1 MKAIKFW
8 GALFTIAICGC
19 ATINSDNRNERLA
32 ALDKIIDQQELRE
45 CVASAKYEDIK
56 EAALARI
63 TNSQYLVSIAIDQTI
78 AGKLRDAAA
87 WKLTTETDAAK
98 VIRANQVSE
107 KVCQHLVGLVKSET
121 LSEQILLDGVVSESV
136 ALKAVGN
143 IHSENSA
150 MKVLNADKIP
160 LRVKLV
166 AIECV
171 KSVEKL
177 VGICIHNA
185 YDDELRRYSLDALS
199 SDGESLCR
207 AFLENESASFAMK
220 SFAKLSRENVDS
232 ERIQA
237 GIFAWSKKIFAS
249 DPSREDWIRQLVS
262 RLSVEDSLWW
272 IVSESAFPDASKII
286 AVNKI
291 ESTDRLMKVVL
302 GASYS
307 ESLRVAAVA
316 RIKDDPATLEK
327 CILSI
332 DDVGVGLAIAKIL
345 PKERLGTEV
354 IQKQVAKWFGASTDA
369 KTMAGALSYLNVD
382 FDLDSPRYQG
392 NLVKMVSEA
401 DTKEN
406 RALARNYLVDPQTIK
421 NLAMQK
427 DGESEDVAL
436 WAVDMMASDL
446 WLGKLIAE
454 CQNPMIR
461 GRAVSRLS
469 NESQI
474 AGVAEH
480 DADTAVRV
488 IAVKHL
494 SSQSVSLL
502 QTLVEDKDPVVGKYA
517 LQKLAEY
524 DPLSADDLK
533 KVLEKKEASRKA
545 AEAEMRRKEEM
556 ADWEQAK
563 RDVSKQAYV
572 KATVERQIWD
582 CQECAK
588 VYQTYNCAP
597 NCVLELNGPL
607 VDFEHNWIFA
617 DEVDLYIEANGQK
630 MNVRCKMKDDI
641 PGNLTKGEKVTV
653 SGKFLQGDQAEVVL
667 EDAVLK

>member
-1 MKAIKFW
+1 MKATRFF
-8 GALFTIAICGC
+8 GALFAIAICGC
-19 ATINSDNRNERLA
+19 ATINSDNRDERLA
-32 ALDKIIDQQELRE
+32 ALDKIVDQQDLRE
-45 CVASAKYEDIK
+45 CVVSAKYEDVK
-56 EAALARI
+56 ETALSRI
-63 TNSQYLVSIAIDQTI
+63 TNSQYLVSIATDSAI
-78 AGKLRDAAA
+78 AGRLRDAAA
-87 WKLTTETDAAK
+87 FKLTAESDAAK
-98 VIRANQVSE
+98 VLRANQVSE
-107 KVCQHLVGLVKSET
+107 KVCQYLVGLVKAET

-136 ALKAVGN
+136 ALKAVEN

-171 KSVEKL
+171 KSPEKL
-177 VGICIHNA
+177 VEICIRNDYA
-185 YDDELRRYSLDALS
+185 DELRGYSIDALS
-199 SDGESLCR
+199 DDCESLCR
-207 AFLENESASFAMK
+207 AFLENQSASFAMRT
-220 SFAKLSRENVDS
+220 FAKLPRENVAA

-249 DPSREDWIRQLVS
+249 DPSREEWIRQLVS
-262 RLSVEDSLWW
+262 CLSVEDSLWW
-272 IVSESAFPDASKII
+272 IVSESAFTDASKII
-286 AVNKI
+286 ALNKI
-291 ESTDRLMKVVL
+291 GSTDRLMKVVL
-302 GASYS
+302 SASYS
-307 ESLRVAAVA
+307 ETLRVAAVDK
-316 RIKDDPATLEK
+316 IKDEPATLEK

-354 IQKQVAKWFGASTDA
+354 IQKQVAKWFGSAADA
-369 KTMAGALSYLNVD
+369 KTMACALSYLNVD
-382 FDLDSPRYQG
+382 FDLDSPRYQE

-406 RALARNYLVDPQTIK
+406 RALARNYLVDPQTIRD
-421 NLAMQK
+421 LAMQK

-446 WLGKLIAE
+446 WLGKLIAG

-502 QTLVEDKDPVVGKYA
+502 QALVEDKDPVVGKYA
-517 LQKLAEY
+517 LLKLAEY
-524 DPLSADDLK
+524 DPLSADGLK
-533 KVLEKKEASRKA
+533 KVLEKKEAARKA
-545 AEAEMRRKEEM
+545 AEAEMRKKEEM

-563 RDVSKQAYV
+563 RDVASQAYV
-572 KATVERQIWD
+572 KATIERQIWD
-582 CQECAK
+582 CQECAR

-617 DEVDLYIEANGQK
+617 DEVALYIEANGQK
-630 MNVRCKMKDDI
+630 MNVRCKMKNDV
-641 PGNLTKGEKVTV
+641 PGNLTKGEKVSV
-653 SGKFLQGDQAEVVL
+653 SGKFLRGDQAEVVL